1 MALMHAA
8 AAGTLTG
15 IRSINQRV
23 AADRHPFVAKPNR
36 LHQRVQSEPSATN
49 TGSSH
54 RSYRIIRHLLLPVR
68 YQQLATSRL
77 ALRADGLGLMHAV
90 QASGGLLIGLL
101 LFAVSP
107 QKRRA
112 KIYGICV
119 LVLGISIIVLGHVSD
134 IPTVLLTL
142 AVVSA
147 MISAWDI
154 LTQSMMQSCVPD
166 HLRGRSMGAW
176 MFAIG
181 SSPLGQL
188 EMGFLVTA
196 IGIGPALYLNGFGVL
211 LVILIA
217 FTATPVL
224 RKL

>member
-1 MALMHAA
+1 M
-8 AAGTLTG
+8 
-15 IRSINQRV
+15 
-23 AADRHPFVAKPNR
+23 
-36 LHQRVQSEPSATN
+36 
-49 TGSSH
+49 
-54 RSYRIIRHLLLPVR
+54 
-68 YQQLATSRL
+68 
-77 ALRADGLGLMHAV
+77 GLGDV
-90 QASGGLLIGLL
+90 Y
-101 LFAVSP
+101 
-107 QKRRA
+107 KRQ
-112 KIYGICV
+112 
-119 LVLGISIIVLGHVSD
+119 
-134 IPTVLLTL
+134 VLLTL

-147 MISAWDI
+147 MVSAWDI

-176 MFAIG
+176 TFAIG